1 MPVPPQLPLPETTEG
16 IQMTT
21 EIETSL
27 LELPEVRELTADT
40 RWRAS
45 RPHRN
50 FPPDKAVHSLTA
62 GALRGPG
69 KFAVHPL
76 VFVNQDD
83 SEAVI
88 FVHLGRSLCGH
99 DGIIHG
105 GLCATILDE
114 ALGRIAL
121 PNLPSRL
128 GVTASLTLSYK
139 APTFTDQFVVMRTR
153 LSRDPAKRPAGR
165 KVWVE
170 GRLETLGGQ
179 VLVEAEALFVEP
191 RAAALLKNSMVNSLV
206 H

>member
-1 MPVPPQLPLPETTEG
+1 
-16 IQMTT
+16 
-21 EIETSL
+21 IEASL

-40 RWRAS
+40 GWRAS

-50 FPPDKAVHSLTA
+50 FPPDKAIHSLTA

-76 VFVNQDD
+76 VFVKHDD

-121 PNLPSRL
+121 QNLPSKL
-128 GVTASLTLSYK
+128 GVTASLSLSYRS
-139 APTFTDQFVVMRTR
+139 PTFADQFVVIRTR

-170 GRLETLGGQ
+170 GRLETLKGH

-191 RAAALLKNSMVNSLV
+191 RAAALLK
-206 H
+206 